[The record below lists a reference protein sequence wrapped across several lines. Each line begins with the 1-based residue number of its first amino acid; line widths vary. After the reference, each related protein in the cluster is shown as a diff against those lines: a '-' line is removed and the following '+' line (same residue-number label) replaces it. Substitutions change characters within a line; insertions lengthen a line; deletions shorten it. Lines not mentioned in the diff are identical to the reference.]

1 MVTGII
7 VNEKIQ
13 ISRKKRNELRQIM
26 YYIEK
31 YGIDSFLKRKEIKN
45 KVYYLSHLKGVLEYA
60 YFINKND
67 KKLFNYIEYLK
78 NNFFKEKSLIN
89 H

>member
-31 YGIDSFLKRKEIKN
+31 YGIDSFLKRKGIKN
-45 KVYYLSHLKGVLEYA
+45 KIYYLL
-60 YFINKND
+60 
-67 KKLFNYIEYLK
+67 
-78 NNFFKEKSLIN
+78 
-89 H
+89 